1 MIYVLENAGRDSTSV
16 KMIETQREDDASI
29 KNSLTK
35 SIEGYKDNTIEF
47 DGSYKPENDESL
59 VIKNF
64 DLPNEITEAINNPLG
79 VTQVSVNSDNE
90 LDLKAIFVPISDYD
104 DCEKIIF
111 QRLPNRQ
118 ILKSHNFT
126 LFFNKHTFSCENK
139 PGIVITDCID
149 AYYEYGNLYFKSY
162 YWANQIFNLN
172 KYYREATTDDI
183 KKFCSNEC
191 FSIDDIDSVAE
202 SCNNWTR
209 RKIAYIL
216 DSGVLENNSVDEII
230 KSAKKLNLKIDINE
244 ENKIIF
250 PDDKDS
256 QKELLSYL
264 PDEIYRRNLTDGVYL
279 TNSKR
284 PL

>member
-1 MIYVLENAGRDSTSV
+1 M
-16 KMIETQREDDASI
+16 
-29 KNSLTK
+29 
-35 SIEGYKDNTIEF
+35 
-47 DGSYKPENDESL
+47 
-59 VIKNF
+59 
-64 DLPNEITEAINNPLG
+64 
-79 VTQVSVNSDNE
+79 
-90 LDLKAIFVPISDYD
+90 
-104 DCEKIIF
+104 
-111 QRLPNRQ
+111 
-118 ILKSHNFT
+118 
-126 LFFNKHTFSCENK
+126 
-139 PGIVITDCID
+139 TDCID

-183 KKFCSNEC
+183 KDFCSNEC

-230 KSAKKLNLKIDINE
+230 KSAKNLNLKIDINE

-250 PDDKDS
+250 PDDKDL

-264 PDEIYRRNLTDGVYL
+264 AEEIYRGNLTDGVYL

>member
-1 MIYVLENAGRDSTSV
+1 MKTSWTGQPVLSFVKEGGPFAKKKKISFGSGLPDGLRGWREKKWQALNLYVLFPHPRHD
-16 KMIETQREDDASI
+16 Q
-29 KNSLTK
+29 
-35 SIEGYKDNTIEF
+35 
-47 DGSYKPENDESL
+47 
-59 VIKNF
+59 
-64 DLPNEITEAINNPLG
+64 
-79 VTQVSVNSDNE
+79 
-90 LDLKAIFVPISDYD
+90 
-104 DCEKIIF
+104 
-111 QRLPNRQ
+111 
-118 ILKSHNFT
+118 
-126 LFFNKHTFSCENK
+126 
-139 PGIVITDCID
+139 
-149 AYYEYGNLYFKSY
+149 YGNLYFKSY

-172 KYYREATTDDI
+172 KYYREATSDDI
-183 KKFCSNEC
+183 KDFCSNEW

-264 PDEIYRRNLTDGVYL
+264 AEEIYRGNLTDGVYL